1 MTNMCDLSDHVQREG
16 DSSLQFLSKNLFP
29 TVFATFTSVILSPSK
44 RLCISQTVIRQCHS
58 EGVTRVGDKYDV
70 TRLPE
75 ISFGWNVKISL
86 LIILT
91 IHDKIFSILSVLVC

>member
-1 MTNMCDLSDHVQREG
+1 MTNMCDLSDHVQGEG

-44 RLCISQTVIRQCHS
+44 RLCIISVIRQCQS
-58 EGVTRVGDKYDV
+58 VGVTRVGDKYDV

-91 IHDKIFSILSVLVC
+91 ILDKIFSSLSVLVF